1 MRSISNERERAR
13 TPGTDEGGSGGTSF
27 TFMLE
32 LARFQTMKIALF
44 HNPGAG
50 ERALDG
56 NQLVRLFAEA
66 GHDVLYVPTQ
76 QKGWES
82 AFRNSIDRAVIAGGD
97 GTVSRLAPWLAARDI
112 PFCILPL
119 GTANNCAKT
128 LGQTYPVELI
138 VANLK
143 SASIRKVDLGM
154 VTMPLGQQVFIES
167 VGIGLLAQLMIEM
180 RKREKKKNSRSRLTP
195 TERLYGAVKYLR
207 SLAKE
212 YPESMCE
219 LVLDD
224 KILTGNFLLVEVANM
239 GLIGPNLNLIPNV
252 DPSDGAFEVVW
263 IGMDQRTEFRDYLRE
278 LQDGVELEPPIH
290 ITRCHQV
297 LFRHVDA
304 PTHVDSKV
312 FVTMTT
318 PTVVYSQPGAL
329 DLLVIGEK

>member
-1 MRSISNERERAR
+1 
-13 TPGTDEGGSGGTSF
+13 
-27 TFMLE
+27 
-32 LARFQTMKIALF
+32 MKIALF

-50 ERALDG
+50 DRAFDG
-56 NQLVRLFAEA
+56 NQLIRPFAEA
-66 GHDVLYVPTQ
+66 GYDVMYVPTQ

-82 AFRNSIDRAVIAGGD
+82 VFRNPIERAIIAGGD
-97 GTVSRLAPWLAARDI
+97 GTVSRLAPWLAARRI

-128 LGQTYPVELI
+128 LGQTYPVEAI
-138 VANLK
+138 VANLE

-154 VTMPLGQQVFIES
+154 VTMPVGQQVFIES

-180 RKREKKKNSRSRLTP
+180 RTREKKKNSRSRLTP
-195 TERLYGAVKYLR
+195 AERLYGAVKYLR
-207 SLAKE
+207 SLARE

-252 DPSDGAFEVVW
+252 DASDGAFEVAW
-263 IGMDQRTEFRDYLRE
+263 ISMDQRTEFRDYLRE
-278 LQDGVELEPPIH
+278 LQDGVELEPPVH
-290 ITRCHQV
+290 TTRCHQV
-297 LFRHVDA
+297 LFREVDA

-312 FVTMTT
+312 LPTIRT
-318 PTVVYSQPGAL
+318 PTVVHNQPRAL
-329 DLLVIGEK
+329 DLLVISEK

>member
-1 MRSISNERERAR
+1 
-13 TPGTDEGGSGGTSF
+13 
-27 TFMLE
+27 
-32 LARFQTMKIALF
+32 MKVALF
-44 HNPGAG
+44 HNPSAG

-56 NQLVRLFAEA
+56 NQLIRLFAQA

-82 AFRNSIDRAVIAGGD
+82 VFRNPIDRAVIAGGD
-97 GTVSRLAPWLAARDI
+97 GTVSRLAPWLAARNI

-128 LGQTYPVELI
+128 LGQTYPVEAV
-138 VANLK
+138 VANLQ
-143 SASIRKVDLGM
+143 STAVRKVDLGA

-167 VGIGLLAQLMIEM
+167 VGIGLLAQLMVEM
-180 RKREKKKNSRSRLTP
+180 RNREKKKNSRSRLTP
-195 TERLYGAVKYLR
+195 AERLSGAIRHLR

-224 KILTGNFLLVEVANM
+224 EILTGDFLSLEVANM

-263 IGMDQRTEFRDYLRE
+263 IGMDQRTEFRDYLKL
-278 LQDGVELEPPIH
+278 LQDGVELKPPIH
-290 ITRCHQV
+290 TTSCRQI
-297 LFRHVDA
+297 LFRHVEA
-304 PTHVDSKV
+304 PIHVDSKV
-312 FVTMTT
+312 FPTITT
-318 PTVVYSQPGAL
+318 PMVVHNQPGAL